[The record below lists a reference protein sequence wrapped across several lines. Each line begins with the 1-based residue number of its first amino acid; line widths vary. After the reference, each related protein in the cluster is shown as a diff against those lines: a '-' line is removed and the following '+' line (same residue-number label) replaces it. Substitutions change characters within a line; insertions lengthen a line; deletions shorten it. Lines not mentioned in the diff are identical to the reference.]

1 MNLKSIITVALL
13 IFVAVSLTVV
23 VMRNTSTPAVGTP
36 QESVVDSESD
46 KIIAYY
52 FHRTQRCPTCN
63 RIEELTHEIVHQSF
77 AEELSSKRLELRVVN
92 IESPGNEHF
101 ETDFNLVS
109 QSIILVDFKTGKQVK
124 WKNLDQIWE
133 LIGTEAEFRNYVET
147 EIRGFMS
154 AS

>member
-1 MNLKSIITVALL
+1 MKFKSIVAVALL

-23 VMRNTSTPAVGTP
+23 VMRNTSTSAIGTP
-36 QESVVDSESD
+36 QESEVTAEGDQ
-46 KIIAYY
+46 IIAYY

-63 RIEELTHEIVHQSF
+63 RIEQLTHEIVHQNF
-77 AEELSSKRLELRVVN
+77 AEELSSKRLELRVINV
-92 IESPGNEHF
+92 ESPGNEHF

-109 QSIILVDFKTGKQVK
+109 QSIVLVDFKTGKQVK

-133 LIGTEAEFRNYVET
+133 LIGTETEFRNYVES
-147 EIRGFMS
+147 EIRAYLS

>member
-1 MNLKSIITVALL
+1 MKIKSIITATLL

-23 VMRNTSTPAVGTP
+23 VMRNTSTSAIGT
-36 QESVVDSESD
+36 QQGSAAADEGD
-46 KIIAYY
+46 KVIAYY

-63 RIEELTHEIVHQSF
+63 RIEELTHEIVHQNF
-77 AEELSSKRLELRVVN
+77 TEELSSKRLELRVVN

-109 QSIILVDFKTGKQVK
+109 QSIVLVDMKTGKQVK

-133 LIGTEAEFRNYVET
+133 LIGTETEFRNYIAE
-147 EIRGFMS
+147 EIRGYLS
-154 AS
+154 AT

>member
-1 MNLKSIITVALL
+1 MKIKSIITIALL

-23 VMRNTSTPAVGTP
+23 VMRNTSTSAVGTQP
-36 QESVVDSESD
+36 EPGVAAEGD
-46 KIIAYY
+46 KVIAYY

-63 RIEELTHEIVHQSF
+63 RIEELTHEIIHQNF
-77 AEELSSKRLELRVVN
+77 AEELSSGKLELRVVN
-92 IESPGNEHF
+92 VESPGNEHF

-109 QSIILVDFKTGKQVK
+109 QSIILVDLKTGKQMK

-133 LIGTEAEFRNYVET
+133 LIGTESEFRIYVES
-147 EIRGFMS
+147 EIRGFMG

>member
-1 MNLKSIITVALL
+1 MSIKSIITVALL

-23 VMRNTSTPAVGTP
+23 VMRSTSAPAVGTS
-36 QESVVDSESD
+36 QGSEIAADGD
-46 KIIAYY
+46 KIVAYY

-63 RIEELTHEIVHQSF
+63 RIEALTHEIIHQNF
-77 AEELSSKRLELRVVN
+77 AEELSSGKLELRVVN
-92 IESPGNEHF
+92 VESPGNEHF

-109 QSIILVDFKTGKQVK
+109 QSIILVDFKTGKQMK

-133 LIGTEAEFRNYVET
+133 LIGTETEFRIYVES
-147 EIRGFMS
+147 EIRGFMG